1 MNIIF
6 GILFWIV
13 LIAGVAVTP
22 IGFPGTFIIAVS
34 VLIFDILTDFEGFNS
49 ALIFFL
55 FALAILM
62 EILEASLSG
71 YMAKRFGGSK
81 FAIIGAIAG
90 GLIGAIWGT
99 MIFPVVGTLLGAFIG
114 AFSGAFLGEYFLSR
128 DFDRSLLAGIGA
140 FIGAIG
146 GKTMKTI
153 AALAMVVT
161 VGFYYF

>member
-1 MNIIF
+1 MNILF

-22 IGFPGTFIIAVS
+22 LGLPGTFIIAVS
-34 VLIFDILTDFEGFNS
+34 VLIFDVLTDFEGFNS
-49 ALIFFL
+49 ALIVFL
-55 FALAILM
+55 FVLAVLM
-62 EILEASLSG
+62 EILEATLSG

-81 FAIIGAIAG
+81 LSIFGAIAG

-99 MIFPVVGTLLGAFIG
+99 MIFPVIGTLLGAFLG
-114 AFSGAFLGEYFLSR
+114 AFIGAFLGEYFLSR
-128 DFDRSLLAGIGA
+128 EFDRSLLAGIGA
-140 FIGAIG
+140 FVGAVG

-153 AALAMVVT
+153 TALAMVVT

>member
-1 MNIIF
+1 MNILF

-22 IGFPGTFIIAVS
+22 LGLPGTFIIAVS
-34 VLIFDILTDFEGFNS
+34 VLIFDVLTDFEGFNS
-49 ALIFFL
+49 ALIVFL
-55 FALAILM
+55 FVLAILM
-62 EILEASLSG
+62 EILEATLSG

-81 FAIIGAIAG
+81 LSIFGAIAG

-99 MIFPVVGTLLGAFIG
+99 MIFPVIGTLLGAFLG
-114 AFSGAFLGEYFLSR
+114 AFIGAFLGEYFLSR
-128 DFDRSLLAGIGA
+128 EFDRSLLAGIGA
-140 FIGAIG
+140 FVGAVG

-153 AALAMVVT
+153 TALAMVVT